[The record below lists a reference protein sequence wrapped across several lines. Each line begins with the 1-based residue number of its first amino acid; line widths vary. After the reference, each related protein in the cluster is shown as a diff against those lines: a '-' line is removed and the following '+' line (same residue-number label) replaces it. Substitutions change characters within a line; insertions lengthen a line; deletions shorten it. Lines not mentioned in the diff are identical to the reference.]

1 MIVTQA
7 LITSILSIQWV
18 IGQIYLLVQRNR
30 VKTIQ
35 ETYTVL
41 LIASLSITFYA
52 LNNVK
57 SFYFSILIS
66 KFYRNSFVKGLK
78 RIFCK

>member
-30 VKTIQ
+30 GKTIQ

>member
-35 ETYTVL
+35 EIYTVL